1 VARALSATQQ
11 LDTFIAKFSPE
22 LAVRT
27 QEVLAIMRARLPGA
41 IELVYDNFG
50 ALVIGFGA
58 TEKATDAI
66 FSIVVYPR
74 WINLF
79 FIYGK
84 GLDDPDCVLRG
95 EGNQVRHVRLE
106 TPATL
111 NAPRIKRLM
120 KLAVHRA
127 EVPLDR
133 SQQGKI
139 VIKRVMER
147 QRPRRPQAKSKR

>member
-1 VARALSATQQ
+1 MARALSAAKR
-11 LDTFIAKFSPE
+11 LDTFIAKFTPE
-22 LAVRT
+22 LAAQTRD
-27 QEVLAIMRARLPGA
+27 VLAIMRARLPGA
-41 IELVYDNFG
+41 IELVYDNYG

-79 FIYGK
+79 FMYGK
-84 GLDDPDCVLRG
+84 GLDDPDGLLRG
-95 EGNQVRHVRLE
+95 DGNQVRHVRLE
-106 TPATL
+106 TAATL
-111 NAPRIKRLM
+111 NAPGIKRLM

-127 EVPLDR
+127 DVPLDS

-147 QRPRRPQAKSKR
+147 QRPRRPQTKKKR